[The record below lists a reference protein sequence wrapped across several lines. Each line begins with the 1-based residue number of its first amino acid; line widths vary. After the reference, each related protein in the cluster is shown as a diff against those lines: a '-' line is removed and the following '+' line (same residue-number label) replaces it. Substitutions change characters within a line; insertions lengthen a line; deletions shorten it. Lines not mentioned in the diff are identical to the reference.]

1 MVLAMLKI
9 LILKM
14 HVTDDIIIIND
25 DNDFDANEILMNWDW
40 LCTSESGIFIDI
52 GNAIQRL
59 IRQRYIMVDYPV

>member
-9 LILKM
+9 LILKI

-40 LCTSESGIFIDI
+40 FCTSEYGIFIDI

-59 IRQRYIMVDYPV
+59 IRQRYIMVDYPK

>member
-1 MVLAMLKI
+1 
-9 LILKM
+9 M
-14 HVTDDIIIIND
+14 HVTDDIIIIHD